1 MNVNRGGSRIC
12 NWGRGGTRQ
21 HRSRV
26 PKARGS
32 RRRRHRG
39 NRGAKGAE
47 GGWVW
52 GGGGG
57 CAPPQKIFVKLSY
70 KWWVLL
76 HSECYIFLHFNC
88 PYYMQKLVL
97 FGLKTCSC
105 TCLHKRNTFNS
116 STAVIIGCLLTFGN
130 VTCLKIVLG
139 LQILQYKAQ
148 SAGSCHLSPRCSI
161 FIAKITWGFGGGYVP
176 LPPLDPPLNV
186 NYIYSTRQDS
196 DTASFI
202 MPSGMLGLGLMAS
215 CLSLLTFSLK

>member
-1 MNVNRGGSRIC
+1 MSTGADPGFVIGG
-12 NWGRGGTRQ
+12 GGGTRQ

-161 FIAKITWGFGGGYVP
+161 FIAKITWGFGGGAMSPYP
-176 LPPLDPPLNV
+176 RCIRPWMSIIFTLQDKTLILPAL
-186 NYIYSTRQDS
+186 
-196 DTASFI
+196 
-202 MPSGMLGLGLMAS
+202 
-215 CLSLLTFSLK
+215 

>member
-1 MNVNRGGSRIC
+1 MSTGADPGFVIGG
-12 NWGRGGTRQ
+12 GGGTKQ

-161 FIAKITWGFGGGYVP
+161 FIAKITWGFGGGAMSPYP
-176 LPPLDPPLNV
+176 RWIRPWMSIIFTLQDKTLILPAL
-186 NYIYSTRQDS
+186 
-196 DTASFI
+196 
-202 MPSGMLGLGLMAS
+202 
-215 CLSLLTFSLK
+215 

>member
-1 MNVNRGGSRIC
+1 MSTGADPGFVIGG
-12 NWGRGGTRQ
+12 GGGTRQ

-52 GGGGG
+52 GRGGG
-57 CAPPQKIFVKLSY
+57 CAPPQKNFVKLSY

-161 FIAKITWGFGGGYVP
+161 FIAKITWGFGGGAMSPYP
-176 LPPLDPPLNV
+176 RWIRPWMSIIFTLQDKTLILPAL
-186 NYIYSTRQDS
+186 
-196 DTASFI
+196 
-202 MPSGMLGLGLMAS
+202 
-215 CLSLLTFSLK
+215 